1 MCSQP
6 AFWAVPSMAE
16 KHPLSAEEK
25 LTGFLNYGSDQKRVK
40 LEDQVMQGGKGNMDP
55 HNAPPSRVIHARAV
69 PDGCTHTMLINTL
82 SRFGRIR

>member
-1 MCSQP
+1 
-6 AFWAVPSMAE
+6 MAE

-40 LEDQVMQGGKGNMDP
+40 LEDQVVQGGSKGNMDP